1 MTTATRF
8 LFISSPQKKTL
19 RNKWKHAIRREEG
32 PHFKITESTKV
43 CSRHFRDS
51 DIKKTLAGKHLLKP
65 DAVPSLFPWTR
76 TSPRKRKSPKERIVS
91 PSSTVDIGSLNEV
104 EDVEEGVLE
113 QIEEFEVNEVRQV
126 VYVEIATQTD
136 CHADEFEA
144 IVTEVTTKG
153 ETIQILQQ
161 EINEL
166 QSQIKNLQEHIEK
179 LQQRVF
185 SLNRFMSNDKA
196 AHFYTGFDNWD
207 AFMIIY
213 KYLNAGQKGEN
224 IRYWNS
230 SNTNVSPGELNP
242 DRGGRPRTL
251 SPLN

>member
-1 MTTATRF
+1 M
-8 LFISSPQKKTL
+8 
-19 RNKWKHAIRREEG
+19 
-32 PHFKITESTKV
+32 
-43 CSRHFRDS
+43 
-51 DIKKTLAGKHLLKP
+51 
-65 DAVPSLFPWTR
+65 FPWTR

-196 AHFYTGFDNWD
+196 AHFYTGFENWD

-213 KYLNAGQKGEN
+213 RYLKPGQKKYSFKGLSVLGRPPLSGFN
-224 IRYWNS
+224 
-230 SNTNVSPGELNP
+230 SPGETFVFDEFQYLIF
-242 DRGGRPRTL
+242 
-251 SPLN
+251 SPF